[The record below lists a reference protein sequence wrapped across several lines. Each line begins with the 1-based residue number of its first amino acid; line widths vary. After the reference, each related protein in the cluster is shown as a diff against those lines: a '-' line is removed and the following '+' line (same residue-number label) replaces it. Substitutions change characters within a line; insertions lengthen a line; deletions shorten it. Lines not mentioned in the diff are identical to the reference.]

1 MGTWVAFIAS
11 VQFSSVAQSCLTL
24 CDPMNHTMP
33 ALPVLIANNVT
44 MSIGVYVQFWITVS
58 IFFPD
63 VYSGMELLG
72 SYDSS
77 FIRALYTVLWIFVL
91 WDSVCGSAAKESICN
106 AGDLGSIPGLGW
118 SLEAGKDSSIL
129 AWRIPWTTVLIRKRW
144 TQLSDSHL
152 TSLGEGQPLP
162 FWAIG
167 QRVYLPGYQRTTR
180 VPQVVQFLNF

>member
-77 FIRALYTVLWIFVL
+77 FIRALYTVLWIYIL

-106 AGDLGSIPGLGW
+106 AGDLGLIPGLGW

-129 AWRIPWTTVLIRKRW
+129 AWRIPWTTVPVHGIHKELDTTEW
-144 TQLSDSHL
+144 LSLSHTVL
-152 TSLGEGQPLP
+152 
-162 FWAIG
+162 
-167 QRVYLPGYQRTTR
+167 
-180 VPQVVQFLNF
+180 